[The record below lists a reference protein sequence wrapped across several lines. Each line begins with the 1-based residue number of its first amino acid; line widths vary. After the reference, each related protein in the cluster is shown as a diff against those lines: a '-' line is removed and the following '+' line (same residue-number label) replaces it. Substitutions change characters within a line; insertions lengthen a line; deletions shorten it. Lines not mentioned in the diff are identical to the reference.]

1 MYGTV
6 ARVRLLP
13 GALPAMNA
21 LFDQFKAANVK
32 GALGELMYRMDDDPD
47 EYFMV
52 AIFDSRESYRA
63 NAEDPAQHERFL
75 AMRALL
81 QGDPEWHDGE
91 IVLGALPSSDQGD

>member
-13 GALPAMNA
+13 GALPAMNV
-21 LFDQFKAANVK
+21 LFDEFKAANVP
-32 GALGELMYRMDDDPD
+32 GVVGELMYRMDADPD

-52 AIFDSRESYRA
+52 AVFDSRESYRA

-81 QGDPEWHDGE
+81 QSDPEWHDGE
-91 IVLGALPSSDQGD
+91 IVISSL